1 MVGCPAM
8 FGCPVMVGCPA
19 MVGSGVLLTV
29 GSGDLRA
36 CLGLVADCQ
45 STVLAARC
53 SVRTR
58 DATIIDSYN
67 VAGLFNHNLLS
78 VRAERTPK

>member
-1 MVGCPAM
+1 MVWCPAM

-29 GSGDLRA
+29 GSGDLLRA

-45 STVLAARC
+45 RLSEYRVGGALFC
-53 SVRTR
+53 S
-58 DATIIDSYN
+58 DEGCHDY
-67 VAGLFNHNLLS
+67 
-78 VRAERTPK
+78 